1 MVLQRNAILC
11 GSAPLGFTQKK
22 LNEMHGFLIS
32 SAGGAWREKEITVFP
47 NGVSE
52 AMLLFV
58 LGQLKSQKI
67 DYILLYICTE
77 TGVADGEKSVWLG
90 GEEIHKEI
98 FLNKELNI
106 QVVFDSCRDFIQDDA
121 SEAED
126 IQNGFFLSFESGA
139 MEKSGVER

>member
-1 MVLQRNAILC
+1 MQRNAILC

-32 SAGGAWREKEITVFP
+32 SAGGAWQEKEITIFP

-67 DYILLYICTE
+67 DYILLYIY
-77 TGVADGEKSVWLG
+77 ALK
-90 GEEIHKEI
+90 
-98 FLNKELNI
+98 
-106 QVVFDSCRDFIQDDA
+106 QVLQTVKKAFGLAAKRFTRKY
-121 SEAED
+121 
-126 IQNGFFLSFESGA
+126 F
-139 MEKSGVER
+139 